1 MKKNYIYRSPK
12 SWHRAPKTLR
22 IWILIWKKKKKKEL
36 YRTIRKLWTRIISFV
51 GCDHSGGCSFSHVWL
66 SDTMDHIPTG
76 SSVHGNFPGK
86 ITGMGCHFL
95 LQGIFLTQVIMAFG
109 PFFFSSSL
117 RVLLEMACW
126 NCLLIKLRWG
136 LQSTLYH
143 LPKKKKTNQPTIK
156 INISIYPSKS
166 SLESL
171 ALEKL
176 KSNVKG

>member
-22 IWILIWKKKKKKEL
+22 IWIPIWKKKNFIGQSGSSEQEL
-36 YRTIRKLWTRIISFV
+36 SVLLGVIIVVVVHSVVSDSLTPWTISQQAPLSMGIFQARLLEWVAISFSRV
-51 GCDHSGGCSFSHVWL
+51 
-66 SDTMDHIPTG
+66 
-76 SSVHGNFPGK
+76 SSWPRWSWHLV
-86 ITGMGCHFL
+86 L
-95 LQGIFLTQVIMAFG
+95 
-109 PFFFSSSL
+109 FFSSSL